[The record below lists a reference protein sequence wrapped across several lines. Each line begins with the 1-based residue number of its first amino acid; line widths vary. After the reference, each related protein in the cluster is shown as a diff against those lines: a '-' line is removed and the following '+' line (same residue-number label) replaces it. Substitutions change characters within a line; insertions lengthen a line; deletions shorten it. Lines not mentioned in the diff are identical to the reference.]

1 MYRALCDYRNLV
13 SIKLVLSPHTE
24 VLNMYSFKKEEE
36 EKGEEE
42 EEEYHL
48 EILQTIFRLHYP
60 AVLINLTPVKS
71 ESTGSRSDMDNVV
84 NLPIQDINMISS
96 ICYNMTAGSA

>member
-42 EEEYHL
+42 EEED
-48 EILQTIFRLHYP
+48 
-60 AVLINLTPVKS
+60 
-71 ESTGSRSDMDNVV
+71 RS
-84 NLPIQDINMISS
+84 I
-96 ICYNMTAGSA
+96 